1 MILYRLFIWL
11 YPILAKL
18 ISPFNEK
25 AKHWVNGQAAVW
37 DEVHSFSSKIKG
49 PIIWVH
55 CASYGEFEQGLPII
69 NSLKKTYPTH
79 QIWVSFFSPSG
90 YLHRKQDPNVDF
102 VTYLPLDSPRAAA
115 KWMEL
120 VQPKCIVFIKYEFW
134 YFYLKFAAQQNIPTI
149 LASAI
154 FRPEQIF
161 FKSYGGFYLKML
173 RLFKGILVQDANSK
187 ALVAPLLNQTHLSIS
202 GDTRFDRVVE
212 IATAKEPIAW
222 VANLANIET
231 IVAGS
236 TWEQDHALLGSVAE
250 KWNQFNWIIVPHHV
264 DEAAI
269 KACQKHFPNSV
280 RLSQWL
286 IQSATKMDKPI
297 VLIVDQIGL
306 LRNLYQYASIAYIG
320 GGFTKDGIHNVLEAA
335 AFGKPVIWGPND
347 VKYQEAIGLRNANG
361 GIKIE
366 DAITLNQ
373 AIERLLE
380 NGTYCENMGKAA
392 AEFVHSNAG
401 ANQKT
406 IEFIKQIYVSPTG
419 QTL

>member
-37 DEVHSFSSKIKG
+37 DEVQTLSSQIKG

-55 CASYGEFEQGLPII
+55 CASFGEFEQGLPII
-69 NSLKKTYPTH
+69 VGLKKAYPTH

-102 VTYLPLDSPRAAA
+102 VTYLPLDSPMAAA
-115 KWMEL
+115 KWIEL

-134 YFYLKFAAQQNIPTI
+134 YYYLKTAAAQNIPTI

-154 FRPEQIF
+154 FRPDQIF
-161 FKSYGGFYLKML
+161 FKTYGGFYRKML
-173 RLFKGILVQDANSK
+173 QLFTAILVQDANSK
-187 ALVAPLLNQTHLSIS
+187 ALVAPLLNKTQLSIS

-212 IATAKEPIAW
+212 IAAAKETIEW
-222 VANLANIET
+222 VENLANVET
-231 IVAGS
+231 IIAGS
-236 TWEQDHALLGSVAE
+236 SWEQDHALLGSVAA
-250 KWNQFNWIIVPHHV
+250 KLNPFNWIIVPHHV
-264 DEAAI
+264 DKAAI

-280 RLSQWL
+280 RLSEWL

-347 VKYQEAIGLRNANG
+347 AKYLEAIGLRNANG
-361 GIKIE
+361 GIQIKNASSLTQVIE
-366 DAITLNQ
+366 K
-373 AIERLLE
+373 LLTDE
-380 NGTYCENMGKAA
+380 DYCKNMGDAA
-392 AEFVHSNAG
+392 ANYVHGNAG
-401 ANQKT
+401 ATQIT
-406 IEFIKQIYVSPTG
+406 IESVKQIYVSPTG
-419 QTL
+419 QML

>member
-11 YPILAKL
+11 YPIVAKL

-37 DEVHSFSSKIKG
+37 EEVQTLSTKIKG

-69 NSLKKTYPTH
+69 KALKKSYPLH

-90 YLHRKQDPNVDF
+90 YLHRKHDTDVDF

-134 YFYLKFAAQQNIPTI
+134 YYYLKIAAAQKIPTI

-154 FRPEQIF
+154 FRPDQIF
-161 FKSYGGFYLKML
+161 FKFFGGFYRKML
-173 RLFKGILVQDANSK
+173 QLFKGILVQDTNSK
-187 ALVAPLLNQTHLSIS
+187 ALVAPLLNQTLLSIS

-212 IATAKEPIAW
+212 IASEKEKIAW
-222 VANLANIET
+222 VANLANVET

-236 TWEQDHALLGSVAE
+236 SWEQDHALLGSVAAQW
-250 KWNQFNWIIVPHHV
+250 KQFNWIIVPHHV

-269 KACQKHFPNSV
+269 KACQKHFTNSI
-280 RLSQWL
+280 RLSECL
-286 IQSATKMDKPI
+286 SQSYSKMSEPI
-297 VLIVDQIGL
+297 ILIVDQIGL
-306 LRNLYQYASIAYIG
+306 LRNLYQYAHIAYIG

-347 VKYQEAIGLRNANG
+347 AKYQEAIGLRDANG

-366 DAITLNQ
+366 DAATLNQ
-373 AIERLLE
+373 AIEMLLNDE
-380 NGTYCENMGKAA
+380 TYYRNMGKAA
-392 AEFVHSNAG
+392 VDFVISNAG
-401 ANQKT
+401 ATQKT

-419 QTL
+419 QTF